1 MCRGMAC
8 VCVCVCVCVCLC
20 VCVFVYTYKHM
31 GTTSDCVA
39 GSGGRDPIIPGIM
52 LGIEELFI

>member
-1 MCRGMAC
+1 
-8 VCVCVCVCVCLC
+8 
-20 VCVFVYTYKHM
+20 M

-52 LGIEELFI
+52 LGIEELFILFNFPKTGGKGAQLNNLILLKKNKKRTL